1 MKKTIGI
8 ILNNPTTGLG
18 QLTIHRNAITL
29 PFYARYRLVDFAI
42 SNMVNSSIKKIG
54 LVASD
59 KYRSLLDHVG
69 TGHEWGLSRKSRS
82 LIILQGAN
90 RLRRAMDVNINMM
103 DFYKNSIVFDRNSAD
118 QVLIVCPNTLCHINY
133 ESAIKKHEE
142 SGNDITFITTPT
154 DNNINPENDIFIGCD
169 KQGNVNKISYG
180 KIMDCKYQY
189 AGMVIVSQKV
199 MLDFLE
205 FSEDSGEIDMLEI
218 INENLSALVVGN
230 VVFDGF
236 VRRINTIN
244 QYFKTSME
252 LLDPELSN
260 QIFKGEDKIY
270 TKEKDN
276 HPTRYMYNANVTLSC
291 IASGGRIDGKV
302 NNSVLFRK
310 VNVGTNSSVTNS
322 ILMEGC
328 EIGDNVVLEYVIS
341 DRNVIISDGITLRG
355 TVDNPIVLR
364 KELEI

>member
-8 ILNNPTTGLG
+8 ILNNPSTELG

-90 RLRRAMDVNINMM
+90 RLRRAMDVSINMM
-103 DFYKNSIVFDRNSAD
+103 DFYKNRIVFERNNAD
-118 QVLIVCPNTLCHINY
+118 QILIVCPNTLCHINY
-133 ESAIKKHEE
+133 QEAIETHEKNG
-142 SGNDITFITTPT
+142 SDVTFITTP
-154 DNNINPENDIFIGCD
+154 NNNNLNPENDIFLGCD
-169 KQGNVNKISYG
+169 KKGTINKISYG
-180 KIMDCKYQY
+180 KILDCEYQY
-189 AGMVIVSQKV
+189 AGMVIVSQKTL
-199 MLDFLE
+199 MDFLE
-205 FSEDSGEIDMLEI
+205 FSEDSGEIDMMEI
-218 INENLSALVVGN
+218 INENMDTLKVGN

-244 QYFKTSME
+244 QYYKASME
-252 LLDPELSN
+252 LLDPILKTE
-260 QIFKGEDKIY
+260 IFNGPEKIY

-276 HPTRYMYNANVTLSC
+276 HPTRYMHNADVTVSC
-291 IASGGRIDGKV
+291 IASGGKIDGKV
-302 NNSVLFRK
+302 HNSVLFRQ
-310 VNVGTNSSVTNS
+310 VNIGTNSSVSNC
-322 ILMEGC
+322 IIMEGC
-328 EIGDNVVLEYVIS
+328 EIGENVVLEYVIS
-341 DRNVIISDGITLRG
+341 DRNVIINDGITLRG
-355 TVDNPIVLR
+355 TKDNPIVLR

>member
-8 ILNNPTTGLG
+8 ILNNPSTELG
-18 QLTIHRNAITL
+18 QLTVHRNAITL
-29 PFYARYRLVDFAI
+29 PFYARYRLVDFAM

-90 RLRRAMDVNINMM
+90 RLRRAMNVSINMM
-103 DFYKNSIVFDRNSAD
+103 DFVKNRIVFERNNAE
-118 QVLIVCPNTLCHINY
+118 QILIACPNTLCHINY
-133 ESAIKKHEE
+133 EDALKEHEE
-142 SGNDITFITTPT
+142 NQNDITFITTPAE
-154 DNNINPENDIFIGCD
+154 NNMNPQNDIFIGCS
-169 KQGNVNKISYG
+169 KNGEVNKISYG
-180 KIMDCKYQY
+180 KVLDCEYQY
-189 AGMVIVSQKV
+189 AGMLIICQETLEAF
-199 MLDFLE
+199 ME

-218 INENLSALVVGN
+218 INENMDSLKIGN

-252 LLDPELSN
+252 LLDPDLSN
-260 QIFKGEDKIY
+260 QIFKGEDRVF

-276 HPTRYMYNANVTLSC
+276 HPTRYMHNADVTESC
-291 IASGGRIDGKV
+291 VASGGKIDGTV
-302 NNSVLFRK
+302 NKSVIFRQ
-310 VNVGTNSSVTNS
+310 VRVGTNSSIENS
-322 ILMEGC
+322 IIMEGC
-328 EIGDNVVLEYVIS
+328 HIGSNVVLEYVIS
-341 DRNVIISDGITLRG
+341 DRNVIINDGITLRG
-355 TVDNPIVLR
+355 TKDNPIVLR